1 MAVITTEKLGA
12 TVGAEV
18 KDVDRDRLLHDDE
31 LPAACLAALEANGAL
46 VFRDLHIDDAT
57 QVAFSKKL
65 GQVEVFGKGEFPEIF
80 RVTLDPAKNPS
91 ARYLRGT
98 FDWHIDGCT
107 DDIPIMATMLSA
119 HAVAESGGE
128 TEFASTYAAYDD
140 LSDDEKDRLASVR
153 VVHTIEAS
161 QRLFNN
167 DPSPEELA
175 VWRTRPS
182 KEHPLVWKHL
192 DGRRSL
198 VLGATTD
205 HVVGMS
211 PEDGRAL
218 LNDLLARSTTPD
230 RIYRHEWSRRR
241 RRHLGQPRRAPPG
254 VPLRPG
260 LAPRHAP
267 HDVRRRRA
275 DPVTAGGTERTAIV
289 TGGGSGIGLA
299 IAERLAADGL
309 AVGVLDRDGD
319 AAAGAAAKIAAAGGT
334 AVGLT
339 ADVTDRATIDAAV
352 EELRSGLGA
361 ATVLV
366 NSAGLDG
373 FSSFLKISAETWN
386 RVIEVNLTG
395 TFHCCQAVVPD
406 MLAARWGRIVNISSS
421 SAQSGQPLMT
431 HYVASKAGVI
441 GFTKAL
447 ALELGPRGITVNTI
461 PPGFID
467 TPMLRRSESRGLLG
481 EGVDHHAAQTPV
493 RRVGRPEDIAAAC
506 SFLVRD
512 EASYVT
518 GQVIGV
524 NGGRNT

>member
-1 MAVITTEKLGA
+1 M
-12 TVGAEV
+12 
-18 KDVDRDRLLHDDE
+18 
-31 LPAACLAALEANGAL
+31 
-46 VFRDLHIDDAT
+46 
-57 QVAFSKKL
+57 
-65 GQVEVFGKGEFPEIF
+65 
-80 RVTLDPAKNPS
+80 
-91 ARYLRGT
+91 
-98 FDWHIDGCT
+98 
-107 DDIPIMATMLSA
+107 
-119 HAVAESGGE
+119 
-128 TEFASTYAAYDD
+128 
-140 LSDDEKDRLASVR
+140 
-153 VVHTIEAS
+153 
-161 QRLFNN
+161 
-167 DPSPEELA
+167 
-175 VWRTRPS
+175 
-182 KEHPLVWKHL
+182 
-192 DGRRSL
+192 
-198 VLGATTD
+198 
-205 HVVGMS
+205 
-211 PEDGRAL
+211 
-218 LNDLLARSTTPD
+218 
-230 RIYRHEWSRRR
+230 
-241 RRHLGQPRRAPPG
+241 
-254 VPLRPG
+254 
-260 LAPRHAP
+260 
-267 HDVRRRRA
+267 
-275 DPVTAGGTERTAIV
+275 TAGGPERTAIV